1 MYLRAVLK
9 ILHLVW
15 PVNWKTKW
23 IWSRQEV
30 ILFFLVDNVFLL
42 FAARAFTLETNHTG
56 LGLWKRVTFPFCPTL
71 EECSQGLRKQIQILL
86 LNVQLYI
93 SPFQWQYFPQANRLA
108 IKLYC
113 TWSKSLVRSTWIM
126 PCRAKWEHCKSK
138 ANFHTV
144 FCHVQ
149 LRPLFP
155 MWWLEGTESVFFTS
169 QASK

>member
-1 MYLRAVLK
+1 MDLVQTRSYFILPCRQCFSPVCCQGIYFRNQSHRARIMKKGNISLLSNTGRMLTGIK
-9 ILHLVW
+9 KTNSDPSFKRSALH
-15 PVNWKTKW
+15 
-23 IWSRQEV
+23 
-30 ILFFLVDNVFLL
+30 
-42 FAARAFTLETNHTG
+42 FTLSMT
-56 LGLWKRVTFPFCPTL
+56 
-71 EECSQGLRKQIQILL
+71 ILSTSKL
-86 LNVQLYI
+86 
-93 SPFQWQYFPQANRLA
+93 RLA

>member
-86 LNVQLYI
+86 LNVQ
-93 SPFQWQYFPQANRLA
+93 PFTLSMTILSTCKLRLA

-126 PCRAKWEHCKSK
+126 PCRAKWEQCKSK

-149 LRPLFP
+149 LRSLFP
-155 MWWLEGTESVFFTS
+155 RWWLEGTESVFFTS